1 MAFYIVTGKLGS
13 GKSLVCVAKIQ
24 QRLLAGCRVATN
36 LELKVEHLL
45 PPNVQKIDLTRLPDL
60 PAVEDF
66 EALGMGSETFAD
78 ESKFGLIVLDEGS
91 GNFNAREWADKSRQ
105 SMIDWLKHSRK
116 YRWDVFI
123 IVQSQSMLD
132 KQIRDSFGEHL
143 VVCKRFDRLS
153 IPFVGIWLKLIGL
166 PIKPPK
172 IHVGIVR
179 YGMATSDPIVDR
191 WFYRG
196 TKLYEAYDTEQVFN
210 RETSPALNSY
220 LSPYSVKGYFMT
232 KFQIAKV
239 IASSYVVSALI
250 VGVVLS
256 WSASWWI
263 YKGSQNKLLT
273 QGSSTLKQFEIKD
286 VDASVG
292 IDGVLFVDSMVIAYL
307 SDGRVVR
314 TTNFVRDEG
323 GVRVK
328 VGDKWIYKKG

>member
-13 GKSLVCVAKIQ
+13 GKSLVCVSKIQ
-24 QRLLAGCRVATN
+24 QRLLDGRRVATN
-36 LELKVEHLL
+36 LNLNVEHLL
-45 PPNVQKIDLTRLPDL
+45 PPNVQKIDLTRIPDL

-66 EALGMGSETFAD
+66 EALGYGSETFAD
-78 ESKFGLIVLDEGS
+78 ENKFGLIVLDEGS

-123 IVQSQSMLD
+123 IVQSAAMLD

-153 IPFVGIWLKLIGL
+153 IPFVGMWFKFIGL

-179 YGMATSDPIVDR
+179 YGMSASDPIVDR

-196 TKLYEAYDTEQVFN
+196 TKLYASYDTEQVFN
-210 RETSPALNSY
+210 RDTSPAINSY
-220 LSPYSVKGYFMT
+220 LSPYAVKGHAMT
-232 KFQIAKV
+232 KFQIAKF
-239 IASSYVVSALI
+239 IASSYVVGALI
-250 VGVVLS
+250 VGLLTA
-256 WSASWWI
+256 WTAAWWV
-263 YKGSQNKLLT
+263 YKGGQNKLLT
-273 QGSSTLKQFEIKD
+273 QGSSTLKQLEIKD
-286 VDASVG
+286 VDATVA

-314 TTNFVRDEG
+314 TTEFVRDER

-328 VGDKWIYKKG
+328 VGDKWIYKRG